1 MRQQRNSTIH
11 SVLFEGRKQ
20 HSIKCN
26 KNAVQ
31 GVETSNA
38 LDGAAT
44 MGAGDGHGDAFQMD
58 LRYGAEAAQVNSTKQ
73 SLRGLTIQNLLVQC
87 YHGNFLKHSN
97 WSYSAKL
104 ALPPTVAS
112 GDQSTARYVLELCQ
126 YVMDAQ
132 EQQDFQMKSFAT
144 DEQLQTAADTI
155 QQRAFRKMFQFE
167 GDDPKTEEQ
176 LLKKKGSQ
184 GKKPTVSGV
193 GSRVRKYKAKYN
205 LKELQEK
212 PETEIA
218 AAGTPPDNRS
228 MLKYMV
234 KSNARSVG
242 NDGNVS
248 GEQD

>member
-97 WSYSAKL
+97 WRYYS
-104 ALPPTVAS
+104 T
-112 GDQSTARYVLELCQ
+112 
-126 YVMDAQ
+126 
-132 EQQDFQMKSFAT
+132 
-144 DEQLQTAADTI
+144 
-155 QQRAFRKMFQFE
+155 
-167 GDDPKTEEQ
+167 
-176 LLKKKGSQ
+176 KGISED
-184 GKKPTVSGV
+184 VS
-193 GSRVRKYKAKYN
+193 VR
-205 LKELQEK
+205 
-212 PETEIA
+212 
-218 AAGTPPDNRS
+218 R
-228 MLKYMV
+228 
-234 KSNARSVG
+234 
-242 NDGNVS
+242 
-248 GEQD
+248 